1 MTVFNKWDLN
11 CKLAETL
18 GYRFWLEKRG
28 DYELAV
34 TAKPGARE
42 PWKRSRN
49 GTDERYT
56 PCSAVEAMQAG
67 FYGVGVPD
75 FFDSREAMDELLD
88 HIDLKY
94 KVEIVRHLDG
104 WKATIAYRGIEEAY
118 STISRAVAMA
128 AYRFFELDDKAFDN
142 D

>member
-1 MTVFNKWDLN
+1 MTNKTLNKWDVN
-11 CKLAETL
+11 CQLAETL

-34 TAKPGARE
+34 VAKPGDRE

-56 PCSAVEAMQAG
+56 PCSAVEAIETG

-75 FFDSREAMDELLD
+75 FCDSREAMEELLD

-94 KVEIVRHLDG
+94 KVEISRHLDG
-104 WKATIAYRGIEEAY
+104 WKASIAYRGQGKAHLTE
-118 STISRAVAMA
+118 SRAVAMA
-128 AYRFFELDDKAFDN
+128 AYRFFELDV
-142 D
+142 